1 MMPQPKTVPVRVL
14 HRRNFEETLQY
25 YCRLPKGELVMLK
38 YKDYEIAHSYFA
50 PRGPSETLAQRAFVG
65 TQDKP
70 GVRSTSI
77 GDAIEVNG
85 VLFLVAPIGFVPA
98 AFEY

>member
-1 MMPQPKTVPVRVL
+1 MPLPKTVPVRVL

-25 YCRLPKGELVMLK
+25 YCRLPKDELVTLK
-38 YKDYEIAHSYFA
+38 YKDYKSVHSYFA
-50 PRGPSETLAQRAFVG
+50 PRGSSETLAQRAFVV
-65 TQDKP
+65 TQDMS
-70 GVRSTSI
+70 GVRSTSV